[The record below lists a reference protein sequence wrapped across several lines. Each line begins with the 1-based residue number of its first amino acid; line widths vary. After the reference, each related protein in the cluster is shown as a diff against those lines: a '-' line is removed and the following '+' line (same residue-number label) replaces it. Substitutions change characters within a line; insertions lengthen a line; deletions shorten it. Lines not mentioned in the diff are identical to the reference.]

1 MLENRMR
8 RGRIRCEQ
16 EAFDRESTSEFAF
29 LTNPTLGRKGYTDR
43 VRQCICM
50 NGWTWIFEN
59 SVCMYLSDGEC
70 KGASILSAAA
80 ELSPMTFEFRTSD

>member
-1 MLENRMR
+1 MLENRTG

-29 LTNPTLGRKGYTDR
+29 LTNPTLGRKDYTDR

-50 NGWTWIFEN
+50 NGMVERGFSRIL
-59 SVCMYLSDGEC
+59 SVCISLM
-70 KGASILSAAA
+70 ASVGGPPYYQQRPS
-80 ELSPMTFEFRTSD
+80 FRQ